1 MITEQNRQLGWFCLV
16 DGLVRY
22 GPDGRCAGPVTLV
35 EESGR
40 EWLTLRQAN
49 GDVWT
54 EFFRSMK

>member
-1 MITEQNRQLGWFCLV
+1 
-16 DGLVRY
+16 
-22 GPDGRCAGPVTLV
+22 VTLV